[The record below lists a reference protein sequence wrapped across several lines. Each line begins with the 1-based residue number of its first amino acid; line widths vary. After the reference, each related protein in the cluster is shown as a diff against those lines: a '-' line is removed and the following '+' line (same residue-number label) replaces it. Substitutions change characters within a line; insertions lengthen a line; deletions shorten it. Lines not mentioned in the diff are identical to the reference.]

1 MLLLAP
7 PLTNAAALVSLA
19 LAAELEALVLA
30 VAALLDAGA
39 GAGEEA
45 GSVVAGI
52 EGKALPG
59 TVVLADGR
67 VVAPVEADPVRR
79 SMGAPGVAV
88 SASANR
94 RGVTWPR
101 PPS

>member
-45 GSVVAGI
+45 GLVVAGI

-59 TVVLADGR
+59 TVVLADGW
-67 VVAPVEADPVRR
+67 VVAPVEGDPVRR
-79 SMGAPGVAV
+79 STGAPRVAV